1 MMKKSELGPRDL
13 WVTMKY
19 INICIMGILEGKER
33 QKEAESLFGEIM
45 PQTSQIQL
53 KTLIYTSCTCSTTS
67 ILYRFTEI

>member
-19 INICIMGILEGKER
+19 ISICIMGILEGKER

-45 PQTSQIQL
+45 PQTSQI
-53 KTLIYTSCTCSTTS
+53 
-67 ILYRFTEI
+67 